1 MPLQLTAPIYKE
13 FTLDRTD
20 EKYSSDGSTTVL
32 IKQAAQGEHERRQ
45 DLFSVLE
52 RKYSELDPEEVSL
65 VQRFSMEELKRLEVW
80 LTLCASNILDE
91 KGKELF
97 PSKKLKS
104 DSYPKLS
111 MSRKQFD
118 DAWALLPPDVAAEIH
133 EKVLEVNLMWA
144 GAEGEV

>member
-1 MPLQLTAPIYKE
+1 MALQLTAPIFKT

-20 EKYSSDGSTTVL
+20 EKYPSDGSTTVL

-52 RKYSELDPEEVSL
+52 RKYSQLDPGEVSL
-65 VQRFSMEELKRLEVW
+65 VQRLSMEELKRLEVW
-80 LTLCASNILDE
+80 LTLCECNILNE

-97 PSKKLKS
+97 PSKKAKGQTVLN
-104 DSYPKLS
+104 
-111 MSRKQFD
+111 MTQQQFNE
-118 DAWALLPPDVAAEIH
+118 AWSQLPPSVAQEIH

-144 GAEGEV
+144 GMEGEE